1 MSTLFSTKF
10 IIVLAIVLLW
20 GWESYFPFVPGR
32 AHRLRHAFRNLS
44 LGAIGAIVSAV
55 LAALLLVSVAEWTA
69 ATQIGLLPLLKLPP
83 LLATIFALLLL
94 DGWMYLWHRANHEL
108 PFLWRFHRVHHS
120 DTEMDVT
127 SALRFH
133 AGEMLLSG
141 LLRAA
146 LIPVLGLSLA
156 QILLYDALLLPVIFF
171 HHSNINLPE
180 RIDRTLR
187 LLVATPALHRVHH
200 SRAIIEANNNYGSI
214 FSWWDRLANTFRLRP
229 DGARVAFGV
238 EGLDEYQTLP
248 DLLRT
253 PFITASSA
261 KADWSVAAPAAASQ
275 PKLR

>member
-1 MSTLFSTKF
+1 MSTLFSPKF
-10 IIVLAIVLLW
+10 IIVLAFVLLW
-20 GWESYFPFVPGR
+20 SWESYHPFVPGR

-69 ATQIGLLPLLKLPP
+69 ATQIGLLPLLQLPP
-83 LLATIFALLLL
+83 LVATIFALLLL
-94 DGWMYLWHRANHEL
+94 DGWMYIWHRANHEL

-141 LLRAA
+141 LLRTA

-180 RIDRTLR
+180 RIDRILR
-187 LLVATPALHRVHH
+187 LVVATPALHRVHH
-200 SRAIIEANNNYGSI
+200 ARLMSEANNNYGSI

-248 DLLRT
+248 GLLRT
-253 PFITASSA
+253 PFIAASSA
-261 KADWSVAAPAAASQ
+261 KAEWSAAAPAAAS
-275 PKLR
+275 PPRLR